1 MRNKIPNKIRNKTTL
16 YDAVDTPSVEVFGSA
31 LALFIII
38 FILVNL
44 IVTNDIQTML
54 DRSIDNAKYKI
65 SWNNQG
71 SGYIVIAYP
80 DKLKIVETKE
90 TIASEKVCSPG
101 SSFINYAT
109 QLYNVQN
116 QQLIFAIT
124 DGGVQTM
131 ADARNC
137 IRQLWPNRLVSIGWI
152 IANKDLLSTVDLEQ
166 LPARIKKTIETDQ
179 R

>member
-1 MRNKIPNKIRNKTTL
+1 VKSKRVRQKSII
-16 YDAVDTPSVEVFGSA
+16 DQIDTPSVEVFGSA

-38 FILVNL
+38 FIMVNL
-44 IVTNDIQTML
+44 IVTQDIQTML

-71 SGYIVIAYP
+71 EGYIVVAYR
-80 DKLKIVETKE
+80 DKLKIIETGD
-90 TIASEKVCSPG
+90 TVVRNQICQPSSP
-101 SSFINYAT
+101 FLQYIER
-109 QLYNVQN
+109 LYNVQN

-137 IRQLWPNRLVSIGWI
+137 MRQIWPNRLISIGWI
-152 IANKDLLSTVDLEQ
+152 IANRDLLSTVDLEQ
-166 LPARIKKTIETDQ
+166 LPARIKKSIQ
-179 R
+179 K

>member
-1 MRNKIPNKIRNKTTL
+1 MSKNQRHKIAL

-44 IVTNDIQTML
+44 IITQDIQTML
-54 DRSIDNAKYKI
+54 DRSIESAKYKI

-71 SGYIVIAYP
+71 EGYIVIAYT
-80 DKLKIVETKE
+80 DKLKIIETGE
-90 TIASEKVCSPG
+90 TIARKRICEPNSPL
-101 SSFINYAT
+101 ITYANK
-109 QLYNVQN
+109 LYNVQK
-116 QQLIFAIT
+116 QQLIFAIV

-137 IRQLWPNRLVSIGWI
+137 IRQLWPNRAVSIGWI
-152 IANKDLLSTVDLEQ
+152 IANKDLLSTVELEN
-166 LPARIKKTIETDQ
+166 LPARIKKSIQ
-179 R
+179 QKQQ